1 MTVKAY
7 KKLSEICDY
16 PLHLGVTEAGG
27 LLTGSIKS
35 SIGIGQLLMDGIG
48 DTIRVSLSSD
58 PIDEI
63 KAGYEIL
70 KSLGLSEPVTSP
82 TFTII
87 EPYLI
92 KDKKIYHIDL
102 YRIESRKELEV
113 LGIEEYSAENDCLIF
128 IEWPEKAEGFFSEY
142 DLKIR
147 LSHINE
153 FSRELII
160 EKS

>member
-1 MTVKAY
+1 MNFNKKIILNSLDDTADIAKEIASELEKYPKNKASIIFLEGDLGTGKTTLVK
-7 KKLSEICDY
+7 
-16 PLHLGVTEAGG
+16 
-27 LLTGSIKS
+27 
-35 SIGIGQLLMDGIG
+35 
-48 DTIRVSLSSD
+48 
-58 PIDEI
+58 
-63 KAGYEIL
+63 EIL

>member
-1 MTVKAY
+1 MNFNKKIILNSLDDTADIANEIASELETYPKNKASIIFLEGDLGSGKTTLVK
-7 KKLSEICDY
+7 
-16 PLHLGVTEAGG
+16 
-27 LLTGSIKS
+27 
-35 SIGIGQLLMDGIG
+35 
-48 DTIRVSLSSD
+48 
-58 PIDEI
+58 
-63 KAGYEIL
+63 EIL

-153 FSRELII
+153 ISRELII

>member
-1 MTVKAY
+1 MNFNKKIILNSLDDTADIAKEIASKLEKYPKNKASIIFLEGDLGTGKTTLVK
-7 KKLSEICDY
+7 
-16 PLHLGVTEAGG
+16 
-27 LLTGSIKS
+27 
-35 SIGIGQLLMDGIG
+35 
-48 DTIRVSLSSD
+48 
-58 PIDEI
+58 
-63 KAGYEIL
+63 EIL

-82 TFTII
+82 TVTII

-153 FSRELII
+153 ISRELII

>member
-1 MTVKAY
+1 MNFNKKIVLNSLDDTADIAKEIASKLEKYPKNKASIIFLEGDLGTGKTTLVK
-7 KKLSEICDY
+7 
-16 PLHLGVTEAGG
+16 
-27 LLTGSIKS
+27 
-35 SIGIGQLLMDGIG
+35 
-48 DTIRVSLSSD
+48 
-58 PIDEI
+58 
-63 KAGYEIL
+63 EIL